1 MWVILELNFI
11 CFVSILS
18 QELRIINRNGNLYYF
33 LIQSLGRALILLR
46 IMVFIVWKIEVFY
59 YIFFISILLK
69 LGGVP
74 FQFWYLKLIQKI
86 NWLNI
91 WLLSIWQK
99 LIPLVL
105 IRFSNKIFLI
115 FFSLLGVV
123 FRSLRRI
130 KQKKIKKI
138 LGLSSLFSLGWI
150 LSVIWFSKAWL
161 WFIIGYG
168 IALIILIL
176 NLKKVNL
183 TNVEN
188 LENSLI
194 NPLDLLIFF
203 LNLLILRGIPPFI
216 IFYLKILILFY
227 LIKLRVSFIIIFLI
241 MRILI
246 IYIYL
251 IILFS
256 VITFLKLKE
265 TSRKAISLKKI
276 EFRPIILQIIIFA
289 FLIITFI

>member
-86 NWLNI
+86 NWSNI